1 MEKRQQA
8 MYWWHNLSNEEKNN
22 LALNYYE
29 RNWFN
34 LTGREIQKIYE
45 AKQENRKV
53 GEGIEDV
60 NHL

>member
-1 MEKRQQA
+1 MEKRQKA

-45 AKQENRKV
+45 TKQENKRV

-60 NHL
+60 SHL

>member
-1 MEKRQQA
+1 MEKRQKA

-45 AKQENRKV
+45 AKQENKRV